1 MPKRN
6 RPRPASNSKS
16 TSARP
21 TRWIAIGA
29 IVLIAVVAVVAVILL
44 NNNKSGFAG
53 VPSPNGMSMGSADAP
68 LLIEEYSDFQCPYCE
83 RFYREQEPKIIADY
97 VETGKARLQYVPYSF
112 IGPESVSAAEAAYC
126 AADQNKFWEFHYQL
140 FANQAAENSGAFSD
154 ANLNRYAASAGLN
167 MPQFRDCYQAN
178 TYNQQVKDDVAKGL
192 DRDVQVT
199 PTFFVNGKGPF
210 NSVEVFA
217 EIEKALAGQ

>member
-6 RPRPASNSKS
+6 RPRPSSNPKS
-16 TSARP
+16 TARP

-44 NNNKSGFAG
+44 NNNSGFAG
-53 VPSPNGMSMGSADAP
+53 VPFPNGMTMGKTDAP
-68 LLIEEYSDFQCPYCE
+68 VLIEEYSDFQCPYCE

-140 FANQAAENSGAFSD
+140 FNNQAAENSGAYSD

-167 MPQFRDCYQAN
+167 MSQFRACYQGN

-192 DRDVQVT
+192 DRGVQGT
-199 PTFFVNGKGPF
+199 PTFFVNGNGPF